1 MIRFDIAL
9 SIEEADAE
17 DGQAPFSATVT
28 ASGTE
33 VVVTVSD
40 ATRLPRSGR
49 RMLGELLPLADG
61 LASRG
66 VSVRVEGPDGLLV
79 AVGDVHATAVQRLVT
94 RSPHVRLGSLGAL
107 AHVGRGAPLAG
118 VALPPATLLPIAP
131 TLGRS
136 ARRWHATTTH
146 AQPGAGRPRLIFA
159 GGDGGWDGGPPRV
172 FDLLPEITRI
182 GSGPDVDLRLEGL
195 EGVHAEIR
203 HRGDDEYVLHPIA
216 PTGGGSGT
224 GPDAL
229 MQERILRT
237 GARIEL
243 GGWRLAYYRE
253 EFADHG
259 RPYGGRQGGELS
271 LQRRQPPRPR

>member
-1 MIRFDIAL
+1 MIRFDVDL
-9 SIEEADAE
+9 RIEEAGAE
-17 DGQAPFSATVT
+17 DGQAPFTATVT

-79 AVGDVHATAVQRLVT
+79 AFGDVHATAVQRLVT
-94 RSPHVRLGSLGAL
+94 RSQHVRLGSLGAL
-107 AHVGRGAPLAG
+107 SHVGRGAPLAG
-118 VALPPATLLPIAP
+118 IALPPSTLLPIAP

-146 AQPGAGRPRLIFA
+146 ARPGSGRPRLIFA

-172 FDLLPEITRI
+172 FDLLPEVTRI
-182 GSGPDVDLRLEGL
+182 GSGPDVDLRLPGL
-195 EGVHAEIR
+195 EAVHAEIR
-203 HRGDDEYVLHPIA
+203 HRDDDEYVLHPLA

-224 GPDAL
+224 GP
-229 MQERILRT
+229 ESRSRPRVLRT
-237 GARIEL
+237 GARIEM
-243 GGWRLAYYRE
+243 GTWRLAYFRE
-253 EFADHG
+253 EYADHG
-259 RPYGGRQGGELS
+259 RPHGGRQGGELAV
-271 LQRRQPPRPR
+271 QRGQPPRPR